1 MSTGWLPK
9 CLVDR
14 ESIPSSRKGVGDA
27 GHQAQEAG
35 VIRLRRTRRWQG
47 GWAGEERSADRPVE
61 RPWSRPAGIAAA
73 WLVAARWPVLVG
85 WLFLAVAAVVSLPAV
100 SARSGDLSDITTTD
114 NPALAVEER
123 SAQAFGFPLLTR
135 TMMVQHDP
143 AGLPDEALQS
153 AVDHAKAV
161 ARAEGQ
167 GPVAAALPVPN
178 DRRLPGIHDPGTTI
192 VTYLYPREDQG
203 FGEADA
209 AAREYAAGFDQ
220 ERDRVVGVTGTLP
233 ARAEQVRTLDSSLR
247 LLEAASLAAVLLIMA
262 FAFRSLAAPLLT
274 LATGA
279 LSFVLVTRVAGL
291 ISARG
296 GWNIPADLEPVMV
309 ALTFG
314 ITTDYVAYFLSGMR
328 AELAQGRDRLD
339 AARRTT
345 ATFAPIVLVAG
356 ATIVAG
362 VSALLVARSPAI
374 RAFGPALAVAVLI
387 SVVVAVT
394 VIPAAMA
401 VLGHRAV
408 RLPRS
413 GGGRTG
419 DTWARRTLVRVLGWR
434 LGALLAAVAC
444 VVGLGTLT
452 LPVRDL
458 QAGLPFIASLPD
470 DRDVSRAAD
479 AATAGFAAGIVAPT
493 LLELRPEPANASTA
507 ALGRLEALLDDEP
520 HVAGVLGPRTEL
532 ALSELTGRDPGVFA
546 RPDGSAARYLIVFD
560 VDPLDATAVGA
571 LERLE
576 ERLPAL
582 LDRAGLAASTQH
594 GFGGDTA
601 AVSAVISQSN
611 RDLRAVLAVALVVNL
626 LIMMMFLRAVV
637 APLFLLGCTILSA
650 GATLGL
656 TTLVFQ
662 EELGHPGVTFF
673 VPLAAGVLL
682 LALGSDYNLFA
693 VGHVWQEARRR
704 RLPDAMRAALPRSSS
719 AITIAGVAL
728 AASLGTLAL
737 VPLLQ
742 FRELAFALTV
752 GILIDALLVRT
763 LLVPALLTIF
773 GRASGW
779 PGHRLDPP
787 PADEPAGESP
797 AGEEPAGEEPSEVAA
812 QS

>member
-1 MSTGWLPK
+1 M
-9 CLVDR
+9 
-14 ESIPSSRKGVGDA
+14 
-27 GHQAQEAG
+27 
-35 VIRLRRTRRWQG
+35 IRLRRRR
-47 GWAGEERSADRPVE
+47 ARRPE
-61 RPWSRPAGIAAA
+61 RPWSRPAGYAAA
-73 WLVAARWPVLVG
+73 VLVAARWPVLIG
-85 WLFLAVAAVVSLPAV
+85 WVLLAVAAVVSLPAV
-100 SARSGDLSDITTTD
+100 SAKSGDLGDVTTTD

-123 SAQAFGFPLLTR
+123 SVREFGFPLLTR

-143 AGLPDEALQS
+143 AGLPDAALRS
-153 AVDHAKAV
+153 AVDRAEAV
-161 ARAEGQ
+161 ARDEGQ

-178 DRRLPGIHDPGTTI
+178 DRRLPAVRNPGTTI
-192 VTYLYPREDQG
+192 VTYLYPRPDQG
-203 FGEADA
+203 FAEAEA
-209 AAREYAAGFDQ
+209 GARQYAAGFDE

-233 ARAEQVRTLDSSLR
+233 ARAEQVRTLQSSIR
-247 LLEAASLAAVLLIMA
+247 LLEVASLGTVLLIMA
-262 FAFRSLAAPLLT
+262 LAFRSLAAPLLT
-274 LATGA
+274 LVTGG
-279 LSFVLVTRVAGL
+279 LSFVLVTRMAGL
-291 ISARG
+291 ISARE
-296 GWNIPADLEPVMV
+296 GWSIPSDLEPVMV

-362 VSALLVARSPAI
+362 VSALVVARSPAI
-374 RAFGPALAVAVLI
+374 RAFGPALALAVLI

-394 VIPAAMA
+394 VVPAAMA
-401 VLGHRAV
+401 VLGPRAV

-419 DTWARRTLVRVLGWR
+419 DTWARRALVRALGWR
-434 LGALLAAVAC
+434 LGALLTAAAC

-470 DRDVSRAAD
+470 DREVSRAAD
-479 AATAGFAAGIVAPT
+479 AAAEGFAAGIVAPT
-493 LLELRPEPANASTA
+493 LLEIRPEAGASTVS
-507 ALGRLEALLDDEP
+507 LGRLEELLDDQP
-520 HVAGVLGPRTEL
+520 HVAGVLGPRAEL

-546 RPDGSAARYLIVFD
+546 RPDSSAARFLIVFD
-560 VDPLDATAVGA
+560 TDPLDATAVEA
-571 LERLE
+571 LEELDQ
-576 ERLPAL
+576 RLPAL
-582 LDRAGLAASTQH
+582 LDEAGLAASTEH

-601 AVSAVISQSN
+601 AVAAVITQSQ
-611 RDLRAVLAVALVVNL
+611 RDLLAVLAVALAINL
-626 LIMMMFLRAVV
+626 LIMMVFLRAIV
-637 APLFLLGCTILSA
+637 APLFLLGCTVLSA

-662 EELGHPGVTFF
+662 HELGHPGVTFF
-673 VPLAAGVLL
+673 IPLAAGVLL

-704 RLPDAMRAALPRSSS
+704 RLPEAMRSALPRSSS

-737 VPLLQ
+737 VPLRQ

-763 LLVPALLTIF
+763 LLAPALLTIF
-773 GRASGW
+773 GRVSGW

-787 PADEPAGESP
+787 PPPEKEPTD
-797 AGEEPAGEEPSEVAA
+797 EEPSEVTAR
-812 QS
+812 S

>member
-1 MSTGWLPK
+1 MIG
-9 CLVDR
+9 
-14 ESIPSSRKGVGDA
+14 
-27 GHQAQEAG
+27 
-35 VIRLRRTRRWQG
+35 LRRRR
-47 GWAGEERSADRPVE
+47 ERRPE
-61 RPWSRPAGIAAA
+61 RPWSRPAGFAAA
-73 WLVAARWPVLVG
+73 VLVAARWPVLIG
-85 WLFLAVAAVVSLPAV
+85 WVVLAVAAVLSLPAMTAK
-100 SARSGDLSDITTTD
+100 SADLGDVTTTD
-114 NPALAVEER
+114 NPAIAVEER
-123 SAQAFGFPLLTR
+123 SAREFGFPLLTR

-143 AGLPDEALQS
+143 AGLPDAALRS

-161 ARAEGQ
+161 ARDEGQ
-167 GPVAAALPVPN
+167 GPVAAALPVPD
-178 DRRLPGIHDPGTTI
+178 DRRLPAVRNPGTTI
-192 VTYLYPREDQG
+192 VTYLYPRPDQS
-203 FGEADA
+203 FSEAEA
-209 AAREYAAGFDQ
+209 GAKEYAAGFDK

-233 ARAEQVRTLDSSLR
+233 ARSEQVRTLDASLR
-247 LLEAASLAAVLLIMA
+247 LLEVASLCAVLLIMA
-262 FAFRSLAAPLLT
+262 LAFRSLAAPLLT
-274 LATGA
+274 LVTGG

-291 ISARG
+291 ISARQ
-296 GWNIPADLEPVMV
+296 GWNIPTDLEPVMV

-401 VLGHRAV
+401 VLGSRAV

-413 GGGRTG
+413 ADGGTG
-419 DTWARRTLVRVLGWR
+419 ETWARRTLVKALGWR
-434 LGALLAAVAC
+434 LGALIAAAVC
-444 VVGLGTLT
+444 IVGLGTLA

-458 QAGLPFIASLPD
+458 HAGLPFIASLPA
-470 DRDVSRAAD
+470 DREVSRAAA
-479 AATAGFAAGIVAPT
+479 AATDGFAAGIVAPT
-493 LLELRPEPANASTA
+493 LLEIRPGTKASA
-507 ALGRLEALLDDEP
+507 DSLGRLERLLDDQP
-520 HVAGVLGPRTEL
+520 HVAGVLGPRAEL
-532 ALSELTGRDPGVFA
+532 ALSEVTGRDPGVFT

-560 VDPLDATAVGA
+560 TDPLDATAVGA
-571 LERLE
+571 LDKLD

-582 LDRAGLAASTQH
+582 LDQAGLAASTER

-601 AVSAVISQSN
+601 AVAAVISQSR
-611 RDLRAVLAVALVVNL
+611 RDLLAVLAVALLINL
-626 LIMMMFLRAVV
+626 VIMMAFLRAIV
-637 APLFLLGCTILSA
+637 APLFLLGCTVLSA

-662 EELGHPGVTFF
+662 HELGHPGVTFF

-704 RLPDAMRAALPRSSS
+704 RLPDAMRSALPRSSS

-728 AASLGTLAL
+728 AASLGALAL
-737 VPLLQ
+737 VPLRQ

-752 GILIDALLVRT
+752 GILIDALVVRT
-763 LLVPALLTIF
+763 LLAPALLTIF
-773 GRASGW
+773 GRFSGW

-787 PADEPAGESP
+787 ATPPPADEPTD
-797 AGEEPAGEEPSEVAA
+797 EEPTEVAA